1 MIQPIYQEWEGV
13 DEEED
18 EEEEREGEG
27 EDGDGGE
34 VGCDAYL
41 VTFKGPG
48 THSFCQNYKRAL
60 PNATRKA
67 SFCGSSVP

>member
-1 MIQPIYQEWEGV
+1 VIQPIYQEWEGV

-34 VGCDAYL
+34 VGSDAYHTHNL
-41 VTFKGPG
+41 VTF
-48 THSFCQNYKRAL
+48 
-60 PNATRKA
+60 
-67 SFCGSSVP
+67 